1 MVYTVLKQIYKRGKR
16 YCLKYQAKKRSEKL
30 RKLRQIRLERKML
43 KKEIKAKSE
52 NQKRRLEE
60 FLERDQRERE
70 ERMNAAK

>member
-1 MVYTVLKQIYKRGKR
+1 
-16 YCLKYQAKKRSEKL
+16 
-30 RKLRQIRLERKML
+30 ML

-60 FLERDQRERE
+60 FLEKDQRERE